1 MLYCSNQFLR
11 SASEPPGLA
20 GGRCCPPGP
29 PRFSLPPV
37 PLGPVL
43 RRTCSLDVSLMRRM
57 KVRDTRDGSDIVDT
71 AYEDERDMMDGRG
84 R

>member
-1 MLYCSNQFLR
+1 
-11 SASEPPGLA
+11 
-20 GGRCCPPGP
+20 
-29 PRFSLPPV
+29 
-37 PLGPVL
+37 
-43 RRTCSLDVSLMRRM
+43 MRRM